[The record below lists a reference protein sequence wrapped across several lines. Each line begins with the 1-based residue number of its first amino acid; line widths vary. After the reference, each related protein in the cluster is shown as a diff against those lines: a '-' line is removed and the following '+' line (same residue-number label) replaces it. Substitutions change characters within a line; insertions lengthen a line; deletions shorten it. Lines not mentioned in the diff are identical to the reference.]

1 MESGRMFDR
10 RRFLASTAGAVGALA
25 LSQLPA
31 LADTATPV
39 AAETPIV
46 DVAWLSAHLGDPTL
60 RIIALQ
66 DDQGFANSHLPGA
79 VVVDWNKLNIASTTE
94 ASVETWRSAMA
105 VLFTKLGVT
114 TGSTVVAYDPGT
126 FYAARIW
133 WVLDQI
139 GLADKRLLS
148 GGLPG
153 WTPADGQTETGAAT
167 PSPAVSR
174 LPVTA
179 NDAGIARI
187 DQVIAAVQDN
197 SATFIDARTP
207 QEYAAGHLPSAINIP
222 MLANAV
228 DGPIPYWKSPDAL
241 IKLYRDARIDPTARV
256 IPYCSTGVRSAN
268 TFLALKAIGYPDVA
282 LFTGSWTEWSTH
294 PNLPV
299 TKGAQP

>member
-1 MESGRMFDR
+1 MLDR
-10 RRFLASTAGAVGALA
+10 RRFLASTAGAVGAVA
-25 LSQLPA
+25 LSHIPA
-31 LADTATPV
+31 LADSATPV
-39 AAETPIV
+39 AADPLIV
-46 DVAWLSAHLGDPTL
+46 DAAWLSAHLEDPNL

-66 DDQGFANSHLPGA
+66 DDQDFANSHLPGA
-79 VVVDWNKLNIASTTE
+79 VAVDWDKLNIADTTE
-94 ASVETWRSAMA
+94 ASVEAWRSAMA
-105 VLFTKLGVT
+105 ALFTKLGVT

-139 GLADKRLLS
+139 GLADKHLLS

-153 WTPADGQTETGAAT
+153 WTASGGKTETGAAS
-167 PSPAVSR
+167 PSPAMSR
-174 LPVTA
+174 LPVAA

-207 QEYAAGHLPSAINIP
+207 KEYAAGHLPGAINVP
-222 MLANAV
+222 MLSNAV

-241 IKLYRDARIDPTARV
+241 TKLYRDAGIDPAARV

-268 TFLALKAIGYPDVA
+268 TFLALKTIGHPDVA
-282 LFTGSWTEWSTH
+282 LFTGSWNEWSAH

-299 TKGAQP
+299 TKGNQP